1 MDNMMKKTTL
11 FSNWKSLPVYFE
23 KNSIIVV
30 TCPPCYSDLLAEDI
44 VNIVIDSLKKSEEK
58 DLSFQLKSSGNS
70 IVLRAINQLSCR
82 IHFFSKKEN
91 GIIEFQKRFG
101 CSIQF
106 LHFYT
111 KIKSIMMKDYPD
123 FFSKTLNTITIPI
136 TIPFFNPEPFSLSP
150 TIGQILEENQK
161 SNELYYHLTNLVQTK
176 YIDISTQVL
185 SELAS
190 IVDNIKAD
198 LIPLCET
205 KNFIKLLNDMFQTG
219 GLSELEYIT
228 RILFVL
234 SDYTSVKEAVIY
246 LKESKKVDICETL
259 RICLKNICPLTYM
272 NGVLEK
278 RLRLIILNFSM

>member
-1 MDNMMKKTTL
+1 MDNIMKKTTL
-11 FSNWKSLPVYFE
+11 FSNWKTLPVYFE

-30 TCPPCYSDLLAEDI
+30 TCPPCCSDLLAEDI
-44 VNIVIDSLKKSEEK
+44 VNMVIYSLKKSEEK
-58 DLSFQLKSSGNS
+58 DISFQLKSSGNS
-70 IVLRAINQLSCR
+70 IVLRAINQLNCH
-82 IHFFSKKEN
+82 INFFSNKEN
-91 GIIEFQKRFG
+91 GIIEFQKQFG

-123 FFSKTLNTITIPI
+123 IFSKTCNTI
-136 TIPFFNPEPFSLSP
+136 TIPFFNPEPFSLSL
-150 TIGQILEENQK
+150 TIEQILEENKK
-161 SNELYYHLTNLVQTK
+161 SNELYYHLTNLIQTK

-190 IVDNIKAD
+190 TVEHIKAD
-198 LIPLCET
+198 LIPLYET
-205 KNFIKLLNDMFQTG
+205 KNFIKLLNDMLQTG
-219 GLSELEYIT
+219 ELSELEYIT

-259 RICLKNICPLTYM
+259 RNCLKNIYPLTYM

-278 RLRLIILNFSM
+278 RLRLIILKIST